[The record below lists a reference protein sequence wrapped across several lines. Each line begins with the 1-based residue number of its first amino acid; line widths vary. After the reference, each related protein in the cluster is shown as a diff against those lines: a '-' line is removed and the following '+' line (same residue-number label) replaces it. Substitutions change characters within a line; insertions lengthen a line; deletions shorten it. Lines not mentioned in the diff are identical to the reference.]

1 MEKISYLMPDNTN
14 ESDDNSNELPKKD
27 EKTISEVFQSL
38 KGLSDDAKK
47 ALEKLDEIKDNP
59 LPFLDPDS
67 LKAGIAD
74 AKVNIEELFNEEG
87 DRLAEKA
94 LALLEKTD
102 EEEINRFA
110 KRCGLS
116 LDELG
121 LKFPES
127 SKDIHFDGWS
137 RKTVNLET
145 IEGGPSSVTA
155 DANVSVSLG
164 VFPKIYSNFTME
176 LETKPLVEERGPS
189 IEFRIAGNTTN
200 GDYNLDSAVI
210 SFMNTEEI
218 YPNMDVLETKHI
230 GGIVLKPDGGIFS
243 VVVFEENGNSRHI
256 LSADAD
262 FNDSLKEL
270 EGVLGKYGIYVDC
283 IPPVIDIA
291 ESFKNMARGHTGGE
305 SLVSVVPKNLFKY
318 EGGLLK
324 DDGERFDARKIWN
337 LLEYDMRRE
346 IGKIDDFIEK
356 DIKNP
361 DSMLIIEYKSLESEM
376 EIYAS
381 ATNFLRGDRSPD
393 SIKSFSS
400 WISLSFSRETGGKDV
415 TTTPEDDWHL
425 SKTEQDLVKLFAL
438 LKSNLPDNL

>member
-1 MEKISYLMPDNTN
+1 MPDNTN

-110 KRCGLS
+110 KKCGLS

-155 DANVSVSLG
+155 DANVSVNLG

-189 IEFRIAGNTTN
+189 IEFRIAGNTTD

-243 VVVFEENGNSRHI
+243 VVVFEDNGNSRHI

-291 ESFKNMARGHTGGE
+291 ESFKNMAIGHTGGE
-305 SLVSVVPKNLFKY
+305 SLISVVPKNLFKY
-318 EGGLLK
+318 EGGLIK
-324 DDGERFDARKIWN
+324 EGRDSFDPKKIRD
-337 LLEYDMRRE
+337 LLRYDLDRRVSYCDKLNPGSMLDIEVQSLRTEFE
-346 IGKIDDFIEK
+346 IGLGATKFLDGDLS
-356 DIKNP
+356 NV
-361 DSMLIIEYKSLESEM
+361 ES
-376 EIYAS
+376 
-381 ATNFLRGDRSPD
+381 FL
-393 SIKSFSS
+393 S
-400 WISLSFSRETGGKDV
+400 WISLAFSNETGGKDV

-425 SKTEQDLVKLFAL
+425 SKTERDLVKLFNH
-438 LKSNLPDNL
+438 LKNNFLDKSE